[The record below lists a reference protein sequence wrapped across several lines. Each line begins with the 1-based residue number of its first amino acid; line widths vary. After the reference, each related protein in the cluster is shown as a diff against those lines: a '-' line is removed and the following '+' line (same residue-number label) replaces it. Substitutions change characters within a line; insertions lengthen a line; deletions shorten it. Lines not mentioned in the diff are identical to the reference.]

1 MILSFLFIIILLY
14 CCLKPIKYLLLYFR
28 LTSSGQKCTGKIVKF
43 EYSDYL
49 ISRNINIPIFSFQ
62 TEEGKSITGRSVYS
76 LFMELNQYEYH
87 KAYIVCYDAN
97 NPKSFVVR
105 SNMEMILT
113 FSFVIVMLL
122 AIIWLF
128 VYGML
133 EITFP
138 LN

>member
-1 MILSFLFIIILLY
+1 MFLSILLILFLLY
-14 CCLKPIKYLLLYFR
+14 CSFRPVKYLLLYFR
-28 LTSSGQKCTGKIVKF
+28 LTSSGQKCTGKIVNF

-49 ISRNINIPIFSFQ
+49 ISRNINIPNFSFQ
-62 TEEGKSITGRSVYS
+62 TEEGKIIIGRPVYS

-87 KAYIVCYDAN
+87 KAYIVCYDAD

-105 SNMEMILT
+105 SNMEMVLT

-122 AIIWLF
+122 AMIWLI
-128 VYGML
+128 VYGMQ
-133 EITFP
+133 EITFH

>member
-76 LFMELNQYEYH
+76 LFMELNQYEYDQ
-87 KAYIVCYDAN
+87 KFLVFYAVDK
-97 NPKSFVVR
+97 PSRFVVQSR
-105 SNMEMILT
+105 MEVLLT
-113 FSFVIVMLL
+113 SAFVIVMILG
-122 AIIWLF
+122 IIWLILN
-128 VYGML
+128 GMA
-133 EITFP
+133 EFK
-138 LN
+138 